1 MTFCGLGYV
10 GVFVLVGAAPGYL
23 AHGGESWVT
32 GGVQV
37 LDQQLDAVG
46 DHPEDPRGDDL
57 S

>member
-10 GVFVLVGAAPGYL
+10 GVSVLVGAAPGYL